1 MEKYL
6 PPKSETV
13 CFSGYRPHKLPHGGD
28 ESTLEMQ
35 RIKENTKAMI
45 TAMVEKGK
53 TNFIN
58 GLMMGYDLIAIEQV
72 LELKKTYTEI
82 KCISVAPFSIGY
94 FLENNW
100 TEEWK
105 QRALQVCRNSD
116 TGFSL
121 SERYKSGIYYERD
134 RFMVDNSSEIIVCYD
149 GQSGGTKY
157 TVDFAV
163 KKGLTVH
170 NVLNGIEKNGK
181 M

>member
-1 MEKYL
+1 MKKHL
-6 PPKSETV
+6 PPKNETV
-13 CFSGYRPHKLPHGGD
+13 CFSGYRPHKLPCGSD
-28 ESTLEMQ
+28 ESSPEMQ
-35 RIKENTKAMI
+35 RVKENTRAMI
-45 TAMVEKGK
+45 VDMIEKGK

-58 GLMMGYDLIAIEQV
+58 GLMMGFDLIAAEQV
-72 LELKKTYTEI
+72 IELRKTYPTI
-82 KCISVAPFSIGY
+82 QCISVAPFSIGY
-94 FLENNW
+94 FLENHW

-105 QRALQVCRNSD
+105 QRALRVCRNSD

-149 GQSGGTKY
+149 GQPGGTKY